1 MASTLTRDEVVRV
14 AELARLSLSDE
25 EVTLFT
31 SQLAEILRYAEAVQ
45 QADTSGVPP
54 TSHAIV
60 TGPVW
65 RDDEPGPSLDRDEI
79 LRGAPAA
86 SPQAGLLK
94 VPKVL

>member
-14 AELARLSLSDE
+14 AELARLSLSDA

-31 SQLAEILRYAEAVQ
+31 AQLAEILRYAEAVQ

-54 TSHAIV
+54 TSHAIA

-65 RDDEPGPSLDRDEI
+65 RDDEPGPSLDRAEI
-79 LRGAPAA
+79 LSGAPAG
-86 SPQAGLLK
+86 SPETGLLK

>member
-1 MASTLTRDEVVRV
+1 MASPLTRDDVVRV

-60 TGPVW
+60 TDPVW

-79 LRGAPAA
+79 VRGAPAA
-86 SPQAGLLK
+86 SPQTGLLK

>member
-14 AELARLSLSDE
+14 AELARLSLSDA

-31 SQLAEILRYAEAVQ
+31 AQLAEILQYAEAVQ

-54 TSHAIV
+54 TSHAIA

-65 RDDEPGPSLDRDEI
+65 RDDDPGPSLDRDEI
-79 LRGAPAA
+79 LRGAPAGA
-86 SPQAGLLK
+86 PESGLLK